1 MGHLALYR
9 QFRPKNFDEVIGQD
23 AIINTLKNQVTTGE
37 IGHAYLFTG
46 SRGTG
51 KTSCAKIFA
60 KAINC
65 LHPVNGSPCYEC
77 ENCKADD
84 GLNMD
89 IVEID
94 AASNNSVEDIRDI
107 VNNLKFLPTNG
118 KYKVYIIDEVHM
130 LSINAF
136 NALLKSIEE
145 PPEHVVFILATTEVH
160 KIPKTILSRVIR
172 FDFKLVSVEI
182 LSRVIRFDFKLVSV
196 EELTKLL
203 KKVFVASGIKAE
215 DEAVVAI
222 ARSGEGSVRDALSI
236 AEGVSAYAYKDI
248 TYLDVQSSLGIS
260 DSDSLIKITDYMY
273 EGSLGKLFEL
283 TNNLYTSGKNMAVFA
298 KDLTLHFRNLLII
311 NTTDEANDI
320 LHLPDE
326 EFEKLK
332 SQAQKIDNA
341 HLLFYLKKYSDI
353 EADLRYSISPRMLIE
368 MTALECIRELDG
380 KLQVSP

>member
-23 AIINTLKNQVTTGE
+23 AIVNTLKNQVTTGE

-77 ENCKADD
+77 ENCKTDD

-160 KIPKTILSRVIR
+160 KIPKT
-172 FDFKLVSVEI
+172 I

-341 HLLFYLKKYSDI
+341 HLLFYLKKFSDI

>member
-9 QFRPKNFDEVIGQD
+9 QFRPVSFDEVIGQE
-23 AIINTLKNQVTTGE
+23 AIVNTLKNQVMTKE

-65 LHPVNGSPCYEC
+65 LAPVNGSPCQKC
-77 ENCKADD
+77 ENCKAID
-84 GLNMD
+84 GLSMD
-89 IVEID
+89 VVEMD

-145 PPEHVVFILATTEVH
+145 PPSHVVFILATTEVH

-172 FDFKLVSVEI
+172 FDFKLVSVE
-182 LSRVIRFDFKLVSV
+182 
-196 EELTKLL
+196 ELARLL
-203 KKVFVASGIKAE
+203 KKVFDATGIKAD
-215 DEAVVAI
+215 DEAIISI
-222 ARSGEGSVRDALSI
+222 ARSGEGSVRDTLSI

-248 TYLDVQSSLGIS
+248 TYLDVQNSLGIS
-260 DSDSLIKITDYMY
+260 DTDSLVQLTEYIHQGD
-273 EGSLGKLFEL
+273 LGKLFSL
-283 TNNLYTSGKNMAVFA
+283 TNNLYTSGKNMAILA
-298 KDLTLHFRNLLII
+298 KDMTIHFRNLLVI
-311 NTTDEANDI
+311 NSTDDANQI
-320 LHLPDE
+320 LHLPQED
-326 EFEKLK
+326 FARLR
-332 SQAQKIDNA
+332 SQAEKIDSA
-341 HLLFYLKKYSDI
+341 HLLFYLKKFSDI

-368 MTALECIRELDG
+368 MTALDCVREFDS
-380 KLQVSP
+380 KLKVSP